1 MSWWFCFLKAW
12 SEQRRVAVPKKR
24 LELINS
30 LKKNNRRIK
39 LPNTVTIDSIYE
51 KKFIAL
57 NSVLEVV
64 IIDAHVLPG
73 TLKSK
78 HFLVLVYCMVKKHG
92 CSKHFRILSRI
103 SMLSVHLILST
114 VWRRFKTCH
123 IPMENVDCST
133 YMTYRWGTILSIV
146 FN

>member
-1 MSWWFCFLKAW
+1 LKAW

-57 NSVLEVV
+57 NSVLEAV
-64 IIDAHVLPG
+64 IIDAYLLPG
-73 TLKSK
+73 ILKLQ
-78 HFLVLVYCMVKKHG
+78 HFFSLVYYMDPMCKKLLNIEIHSG
-92 CSKHFRILSRI
+92 VEK
-103 SMLSVHLILST
+103 
-114 VWRRFKTCH
+114 
-123 IPMENVDCST
+123 
-133 YMTYRWGTILSIV
+133 
-146 FN
+146 